1 MNEDK
6 CPVCLNISKNELTH
20 DRNHSLVNLIFCSR
34 CGIFYIG
41 SFEMDFWK
49 RESFSNR
56 QRAIA
61 SSRIREMGDRVTLS
75 RRDEEHLFHA
85 QDIPVLEKADRLL
98 LAIQQKTEFIG
109 ASVTIAGSDL
119 KQQAQIWSL
128 SWEETEGLL
137 NLMHN
142 KFWIGYRESSE
153 SEKDVFI
160 QEAGWERL
168 DGLRGINLE
177 SQQGFVAMWFG
188 EEVNHIYSECIAPA
202 IELAGYLPH
211 RVDKKEYADR
221 IDDEIIMQIRRSK
234 FVVADLT
241 GHRGGV
247 YYEAG
252 FAHGLGLK
260 VFFSCRDDHFKDLHF
275 DIAHY
280 NCIRWFPQKLDEFKN
295 SLSARI
301 EAEFGKGPRR

>member
-1 MNEDK
+1 M
-6 CPVCLNISKNELTH
+6 CP
-20 DRNHSLVNLIFCSR
+20 R

-41 SFEMDFWK
+41 SFEKSIWE

-61 SSRIREMGDRVTLS
+61 SSRIREMGERVTLS
-75 RRDEEHLFHA
+75 RNHEEYLFHTH
-85 QDIPVLEKADRLL
+85 DIPVLEKADRLL

-109 ASVTIAGSDL
+109 GSVAIIPTDL
-119 KQQAQIWSL
+119 KQMADIWSL
-128 SWEETEGLL
+128 SWEETQGLL

-142 KFWIGYRESSE
+142 KFWIGYREGSGE
-153 SEKDVFI
+153 GKNVFI

-168 DGLRGINLE
+168 DELRGVIPD
-177 SQQGFVAMWFG
+177 SYQGFVAMWFG
-188 EEVNHIYSECIAPA
+188 EEVDHIYSECIAPA

-211 RVDKKEYADR
+211 RVDKREYADR

-234 FVVADLT
+234 FIVADLT

-280 NCIRWFPQKLDEFKN
+280 NCMKWFAERLPDFKN
-295 SLSARI
+295 SLAARI